1 MNCVLEGRQA
11 VGDVESGR
19 RGLEGQGH
27 GASPGHYTHAT
38 SVAVREEAQGSG
50 AKRAESQVV
59 PDMAEVVEALEQARR
74 EPVENILKRR

>member
-1 MNCVLEGRQA
+1 MKKEKEQQGGWQ
-11 VGDVESGR
+11 SGQ
-19 RGLEGQGH
+19 GGQSGQGH